1 VLGPL
6 LSCVWGGDSEG
17 GRACSSL
24 IPMAPTSPSHRPVL
38 GGYTSY
44 YTLYVVIAWFI
55 LNMTIANL
63 NK

>member
-1 VLGPL
+1 
-6 LSCVWGGDSEG
+6 
-17 GRACSSL
+17 
-24 IPMAPTSPSHRPVL
+24 MAPTSPSHRPVL